1 VRRYARPHCHCPLND
16 SKSLIKLLL
25 LASAMTFLAKF
36 TKLMK
41 SAPASASSASKTL
54 WVIDES
60 KCLSLSEVAFLRK
73 AALLQKRVGLRQ
85 NRFSLV
91 RDWFLVELGLM
102 TGLRVAE
109 MASLRHQDLLI
120 DGQRSSLKV
129 VGKGKKKRPV
139 WIASEFK
146 ATCEAYAR
154 IKSRFGYSVD
164 SESYLLNNLKGRA
177 ITKRSLQKAFKKLL
191 ELARLTDRYSIHCLR
206 HTYTTFLLRASNHDY
221 RFAQCQLGHASIRTT
236 QVYAGL
242 LEFENRA
249 ALERMYR

>member
-1 VRRYARPHCHCPLND
+1 
-16 SKSLIKLLL
+16 
-25 LASAMTFLAKF
+25 MTFLAKF

-41 SAPASASSASKTL
+41 SAPASASTGSRSL

-120 DGQRSSLKV
+120 DGHRSSLKV
-129 VGKGKKKRPV
+129 LGKGKKKRPV

-146 ATCEAYAR
+146 ATCEAYAK
-154 IKSRFGYSVD
+154 IKLQFGYTTD
-164 SESYLLNNLKGRA
+164 SESHLLNNLKGGV

-191 ELARLTDRYSIHCLR
+191 ELAKLSDRYSIHCLR

-221 RFAQCQLGHASIRTT
+221 RFAQRQLGHASIQTT

-242 LEFENRA
+242 FESENRA
-249 ALERMYR
+249 ALDWLYR